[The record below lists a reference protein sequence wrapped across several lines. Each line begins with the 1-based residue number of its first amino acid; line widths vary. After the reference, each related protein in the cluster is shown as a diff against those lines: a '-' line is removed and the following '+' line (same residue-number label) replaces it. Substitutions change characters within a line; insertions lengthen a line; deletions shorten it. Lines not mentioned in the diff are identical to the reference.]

1 MPTNLTNQMKINQFL
16 ERHKLSDLHK
26 NKHLEQVGQTRY
38 CIDKRI
44 ERYICGTELRAQK
57 QTHTNVGT

>member
-26 NKHLEQVGQTRY
+26 NKHLEQVGQTS
-38 CIDKRI
+38 IVLIK
-44 ERYICGTELRAQK
+44 EQK
-57 QTHTNVGT
+57 DTSVEQN